1 MFTHMIEKQLIDNDG
16 QVVSAV
22 KYDGPILVGTQ
33 TCLEIIFPD
42 PSTRPSF
49 RTFNEWKNRR
59 YFPSIK
65 IGKRV
70 FLDPDSV
77 RKSLSS
83 QFTIQGLND

>member
-1 MFTHMIEKQLIDNDG
+1 MIENQLIGNNG
-16 QVVSAV
+16 QEISAV
-22 KYDGPILVGTQ
+22 KHDGPILVGTK

-42 PSTRPSF
+42 PKTRPSF
-49 RTFNEWKNRR
+49 RTFNEWKSRR

-83 QFTIQGLND
+83 RFTIQGLDD